1 MQYGLE
7 PFPRFQDSCGIIPN
21 KPTAWV
27 VSFSIRQGLNC
38 LHVASTPALTLW
50 LLCSNCTLHWTTMFL
65 GLFSKTDTTILQQ
78 RSLLHSSPST
88 EFSGRMPKF
97 LRSLAEYIATLAFL
111 CCHYMFDS
119 YITSLTLSLNTIYVS
134 FHSHFFFFGALNS
147 NYFGCIKIYFRPI

>member
-1 MQYGLE
+1 
-7 PFPRFQDSCGIIPN
+7 
-21 KPTAWV
+21 
-27 VSFSIRQGLNC
+27 
-38 LHVASTPALTLW
+38 
-50 LLCSNCTLHWTTMFL
+50 MFL

-97 LRSLAEYIATLAFL
+97 LRSLAEYLATLTFL

-134 FHSHFFFFGALNS
+134 FHSHFFFFLFVPWTVIILVALKSILDQSRCSLEPKNFLRVLCPLKPLLHWGLRTPPNS
-147 NYFGCIKIYFRPI
+147 QCHWNSLRSLLRQLN